1 MVHTEIHMAI
11 QLDEQTAVTLPLKT
25 AIMLAFALVSA
36 TLFVFHIES
45 RIDDIEATVSRKSVA
60 WDAAGKFTAE
70 FKPHPLVDEIDDRVR
85 QLELQIVKQQ
95 KDIEYLTKSK

>member
-1 MVHTEIHMAI
+1 MTYN
-11 QLDEQTAVTLPLKT
+11 K
-25 AIMLAFALVSA
+25 
-36 TLFVFHIES
+36 LFSNTKVDGLCDICGSSDFES
-45 RIDDIEATVSRKSVA
+45 RIDDIEATVTRKSVA